1 MFFQSN
7 GKILLS
13 SEYLVLDGAK
23 SIALP
28 SKKTQELHVTKK
40 TMDSIVWKSYDHNN
54 NLWFEEVFKLKKN
67 KLSYDGEKNIISEKL
82 LKLFNHIHKFKDV
95 SNSLGNQFITK
106 LNFDR
111 NWGLGTSSTFVN
123 NLAKWAEINA
133 YELLY
138 SSFKGSGYD
147 IACCDKNCPIT
158 YSNLDNNPAVVG
170 RSGRRRG
177 KAKERMEYVPEDEP
191 AQIFLSNKT
200 GLPLG
205 VLPTKTSEEDRWD
218 GDDTFVSINKG
229 EARLKSE
236 SKAEKKARKAAVKE
250 ERRVARMQKKMMK
263 EAFAEEFERR
273 AGDGGDNDL
282 AGKSVF
288 RIA

>member
-1 MFFQSN
+1 MEPAPF
-7 GKILLS
+7 
-13 SEYLVLDGAK
+13 EDVLIDG
-23 SIALP
+23 
-28 SKKTQELHVTKK
+28 
-40 TMDSIVWKSYDHNN
+40 KSY
-54 NLWFEEVFKLKKN
+54 F
-67 KLSYDGEKNIISEKL
+67 SER
-82 LKLFNHIHKFKDV
+82 
-95 SNSLGNQFITK
+95 NQ
-106 LNFDR
+106 NPFDCESI
-111 NWGLGTSSTFVN
+111 LT
-123 NLAKWAEINA
+123 
-133 YELLY
+133 
-138 SSFKGSGYD
+138 
-147 IACCDKNCPIT
+147 T